1 MADSFRFDP
10 LKMLERISDL
20 EIRTQNAMYAYAET
34 SAKKLESNAKAN
46 RPWTDRTGHA
56 KQRLH
61 GDMKEIPGTGFQLSL
76 AHGVDYGIWLE
87 LAHEKRFAI
96 IDKTIE
102 YVGTFEIMPGWENL
116 LDRLG

>member
-10 LKMLERISDL
+10 SKMLERIAEL
-20 EIRTQNAMYAYAET
+20 KIRTQNAMYAYAKT
-34 SAKKLESNAKAN
+34 SAKKLESNAKAD

-61 GDMKEIPGTGFQLSL
+61 GDFQELPGEGFKLSL

-116 LDRLG
+116 LDRLR